1 MSELAF
7 FIDYSRCIGCQA
19 CVQACEECDTHRG
32 RSLIHLETIERRDS
46 VQTAPQVCMHCED
59 PICAQV
65 CPADAIKQTPDGVVQ
80 SSLKPRCIGC
90 SNCVLACPFGVPK
103 YDGDADQMMKCDMCY
118 DRTSTGRRPMCA
130 TVCPSGALAF
140 TTIEE
145 IMRTRQGRAVN
156 DWQFGDQHVRT
167 KVFVLVPTE
176 VTHVDVGADPAQL
189 AQARLAAAGRS
200 VRCRGAA
207 GGPVMADDR
216 PRWRED
222 FPVRWDEDHYM
233 TRRELAKFLTLGSG
247 LLASVNVL
255 IAFIGLN
262 ARDPDH
268 RRSSGSPAADD
279 IAPGGSL
286 LFRYPDRRTT
296 PAFWC
301 ATSSGRL
308 DAYSQVCTHLSC
320 AVVHRPD
327 ERALACPCHKGSFSA
342 ARRATA
348 RRTADAAPAAHR
360 DRAARRRDLVATG
373 IEV

>member
-1 MSELAF
+1 VSELAF

-65 CPADAIKQTPDGVVQ
+65 CPADAIKQTAEGVVQ

-103 YDGDADQMMKCDMCY
+103 YVVDADQMMKCDMCY

-156 DWQFGDQHVRT
+156 DWQFGEQHVRT

-176 VTHVDVGADPAQL
+176 VTHVDVAIIPLSSLRRSQPPADPYDVAAL
-189 AQARLAAAGRS
+189 LEAR
-200 VRCRGAA
+200 
-207 GGPVMADDR
+207 
-216 PRWRED
+216 
-222 FPVRWDEDHYM
+222 
-233 TRRELAKFLTLGSG
+233 
-247 LLASVNVL
+247 
-255 IAFIGLN
+255 
-262 ARDPDH
+262 
-268 RRSSGSPAADD
+268 
-279 IAPGGSL
+279 
-286 LFRYPDRRTT
+286 
-296 PAFWC
+296 
-301 ATSSGRL
+301 
-308 DAYSQVCTHLSC
+308 
-320 AVVHRPD
+320 
-327 ERALACPCHKGSFSA
+327 
-342 ARRATA
+342 
-348 RRTADAAPAAHR
+348 
-360 DRAARRRDLVATG
+360 
-373 IEV
+373 